1 MSALRSSESSGFIP
15 VQCFMIKEERV
26 TLKEIADELA
36 LAVRTAPE
44 KLDVEVTGGYASDLL
59 SRVMA
64 KAQKG
69 NIWVT
74 LQSHPN
80 IVAVAVLLDL
90 AGIVVTEGREPEPDT
105 VKRANQE
112 GVPILTTPH
121 STFAIVGRLAQ
132 LGVPGVD

>member
-1 MSALRSSESSGFIP
+1 M
-15 VQCFMIKEERV
+15 

-36 LAVRTAPE
+36 VRTAPD

-69 NIWVT
+69 NVWVT

-90 AGIVVTEGREPEPDT
+90 AGIVVTEGMEPGPDA
-105 VKRANQE
+105 VKRAKEE
-112 GVPILTTPH
+112 GVPILITPH
-121 STFAIVGRLAQ
+121 STFTIVGKLAQ